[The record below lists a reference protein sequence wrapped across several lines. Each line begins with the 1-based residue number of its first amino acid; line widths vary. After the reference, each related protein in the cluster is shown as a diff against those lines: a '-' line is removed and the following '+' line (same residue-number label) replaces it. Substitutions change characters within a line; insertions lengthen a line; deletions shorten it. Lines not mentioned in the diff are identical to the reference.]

1 MEGNQQELMKI
12 RQRIREDEE
21 QWRLREQELIA
32 RLEDSRGRESKLED
46 QKHNLELCLADA
58 NQQIQDLKVSLPVD
72 MVYHASISSIYDGCF
87 FFSRMQA
94 RLGGSEGRVRALDGQ
109 LSQLEGTK
117 KDFENRLK
125 AIGNIFRRLNVIQQE
140 GLLSTSVRIMGPMR
154 RWSPSRGDLALMNFN
169 VFFLFLNLCYLTS
182 KFNFQN
188 SPELQLQ
195 NSPNF

>member
-1 MEGNQQELMKI
+1 MMKI

-32 RLEDSRGRESKLED
+32 RLEGSRGRESKLED

-58 NQQIQDLKVSLPVD
+58 NQQIQDLKVSLKFGVKLKYRH
-72 MVYHASISSIYDGCF
+72 VQFIVGCVH
-87 FFSRMQA
+87 MQA

-154 RWSPSRGDLALMNFN
+154 RWSPSRGDSFCWLLIRM
-169 VFFLFLNLCYLTS
+169 FFFF
-182 KFNFQN
+182 K
-188 SPELQLQ
+188 
-195 NSPNF
+195 